1 ALKIEVDDFVGAW
14 GDAVLVFH
22 LAALRHPADLYSWVR
37 PRGVISARQ
46 LHVVETMHS
55 PPVALRL
62 YVDASGHVV
71 DVEDFVL
78 ASDPRRPIQDSI
90 EDAIAIYNAMLEA
103 AGSSLPKIW
112 VAATDAIRAAE
123 AAKMALQS

>member
-1 ALKIEVDDFVGAW
+1 
-14 GDAVLVFH
+14 
-22 LAALRHPADLYSWVR
+22 
-37 PRGVISARQ
+37 
-46 LHVVETMHS
+46 MNS

-71 DVEDFVL
+71 DVEGVVL

-90 EDAIAIYNAMLEA
+90 EDAIAIHNAMIQA
-103 AGSSLPKIW
+103 AGSQLPKIW

-123 AAKMALQS
+123 AAKTALQS